1 MSQSHGHQIHVI
13 HELVITCTP
22 TKIVPWQIIVH
33 LSWFLSG
40 EEWITL
46 EIFSNLYLN
55 WLSLIDGFFYWY
67 FYFGSFLID
76 WSFLQ
81 ILIVLF
87 FIFLLFGLSS
97 LLVRTV
103 FFSNKSS
110 IFKLSN
116 NSIELFQES
125 FQAYYLFRNKL
136 DCFGIFCILK
146 QLFFESYIKKILP

>member
-1 MSQSHGHQIHVI
+1 MSRQIFLASSHQPEWWFLFSPHHLLTSFFMPITYSSVICWERRKMSQSHGHQIHVI

-40 EEWITL
+40 EEWIAL

-76 WSFLQ
+76 WSFIQ

-87 FIFLLFGLSS
+87 FNI
-97 LLVRTV
+97 
-103 FFSNKSS
+103 
-110 IFKLSN
+110 
-116 NSIELFQES
+116 S
-125 FQAYYLFRNKL
+125 FTKF
-136 DCFGIFCILK
+136 
-146 QLFFESYIKKILP
+146 